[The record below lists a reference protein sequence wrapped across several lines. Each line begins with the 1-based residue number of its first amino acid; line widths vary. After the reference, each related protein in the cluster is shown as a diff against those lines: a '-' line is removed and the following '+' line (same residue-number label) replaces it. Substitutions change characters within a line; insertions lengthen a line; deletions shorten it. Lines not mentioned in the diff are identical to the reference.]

1 MLIIH
6 IQIKACI
13 CGYHWVCR
21 RMPMNTTLCSQ
32 VSDYPVST
40 PQQIENAEIE
50 IDFNIDVSAIL
61 SLLFIQYMHKIS
73 KCK

>member
-1 MLIIH
+1 
-6 IQIKACI
+6 
-13 CGYHWVCR
+13 
-21 RMPMNTTLCSQ
+21 MNTTLCSQ